1 MIVVSSILLCACNTN
16 YIKIISDD
24 GSKEETYKSSEVN
37 ESQINIDELLAHKEI
52 IKITNLKSIS
62 KIAILLPMTG
72 KYSKVGKAIYEGLEI
87 EIQALKKQNQPVLSI
102 YDTGDEDLNIQEIS
116 SEILSES
123 FDFLIGPLQ
132 KKIIQKVTSSSLN
145 ALPILTLNYS
155 NNTNHR
161 SNQVYQFGLLPED
174 EAICIA
180 EKSII
185 DGNSNSSIF
194 YPNNEWGRRISKAY
208 ALRFLELGGNI
219 TDEVTYENNDKK
231 INILIRNIL
240 KIEESIKRKDKI
252 ENILN
257 RKLYYKP
264 YIPDTVNSIFAVG
277 TSENMRSIKPQFNFN
292 FAEDIAFYST
302 SHIYN
307 GVSDKVSNQDLNN
320 IKFCDIPWLYN
331 NKNKVEKVAFRDNN
345 EKKYLLRFIALGM
358 DSIKIIYNINKLENH
373 RNKYLLGDTGYLQL
387 NEFNK
392 IRSEWNKS
400 KTKISKNEKF
410 LEQFKSVTP
419 EYPAKIANEVYN
431 VMKPEIEKAEKE
443 TGTLTEGQLVGIT
456 IDFSE
461 IRRKQKHLDESFLV
475 MFGGWVKWLLG
486 KMFGGGSIPGNIKGS
501 KSEVESFARAMGS
514 EKRYIETAKRY
525 GLDHP
530 TTYKSKAKLSS
541 ATKGFEK
548 ETGIKWPFE

>member
-1 MIVVSSILLCACNTN
+1 MQNFEPIIRSYIFKYIVIIISSILLCACNTN
-16 YIKIISDD
+16 YIKIISGD

-52 IKITNLKSIS
+52 IKITNLKSIG

-87 EIQALKKQNQPVLSI
+87 EIQALKKQNQPELSI

-132 KKIIQKVTSSSLN
+132 KKIIQKVTSSGLN

-155 NNTNHR
+155 NNINHR

-219 TDEVTYENNDKK
+219 ADEVTYENNDKK

-358 DSIKIIYNINKLENH
+358 DSIKIIYNIDKLKNH

-392 IRSEWNKS
+392 IRRHLAIIKFKNGRAK
-400 KTKISKNEKF
+400 KI
-410 LEQFKSVTP
+410 
-419 EYPAKIANEVYN
+419 
-431 VMKPEIEKAEKE
+431 
-443 TGTLTEGQLVGIT
+443 
-456 IDFSE
+456 
-461 IRRKQKHLDESFLV
+461 
-475 MFGGWVKWLLG
+475 
-486 KMFGGGSIPGNIKGS
+486 
-501 KSEVESFARAMGS
+501 
-514 EKRYIETAKRY
+514 
-525 GLDHP
+525 
-530 TTYKSKAKLSS
+530 
-541 ATKGFEK
+541 
-548 ETGIKWPFE
+548 PF